1 MTDTSWAGGWTWAR
15 EEGVSTKIVVIASL
29 VIVSFLVTYLDLGH
43 SGFLYI
49 YLYYIPIILV
59 ALWFPRRLF
68 TFTVMLATAFLAI
81 LTTFTLWGYLID
93 PFLSALYVGTF
104 FWVLG
109 AMTAINRQAVPSYM
123 QTVSGSRPF
132 QGAHMTYD
140 PASGKIIT
148 CSRRFAQMLGY
159 VASDL
164 EGLPEQGL
172 WVDPAE
178 RDLFHRLAEDT
189 PDGVTDEVTLRSRG
203 GSEKKITLT
212 SQGNVRTGLVTL
224 TVESCT
230 LPSRRAEVHDDGGR
244 QPVDTGAPFNLV
256 AMQDLKGSLLHFQWD
271 RAVEFGFDPASMIGK
286 GMDTMLPPGASE
298 YHEKSVQQVLE
309 TGGTVRYDL
318 MFSAGEAETLLS
330 LSLSPVYDARGSVI
344 GIITT
349 GRDLNVGSRKTETF
363 SHEEMQE
370 RWKGYITTFAHELR
384 TPLQPILGY
393 LCILRDD
400 AVGQGI
406 SEEGVQYLE
415 HCITYLQTEQQII
428 DRMLEFSLASTEC
441 ASMHREEFSLNE
453 LISTVLTEGGYTR
466 MAEITVFV
474 PRDTMISADPERMH
488 YVVNSLISN
497 AVRYNREPRHVK
509 IAYRQTDGTHYLMVS
524 DNGNGIDA
532 DQLRSIFDA
541 YHLADGNRTNRE
553 CGRMGLALPV
563 AREYVAHHGG
573 TITVTSCVGEGS
585 TFTVHLPKEEMNDT

>member
-1 MTDTSWAGGWTWAR
+1 MTDTSWTGGWKRAQVD
-15 EEGVSTKIVVIASL
+15 GISTKIVVIASL

-81 LTTFTLWGYLID
+81 LTTFTLWGYFID

-109 AMTAINRQAVPSYM
+109 AMTAINRQTIPSYM

-140 PASGKIIT
+140 PATGKIVT

-159 VASDL
+159 FASDL

-178 RDLFHRLAEDT
+178 RDLFHRLAEET
-189 PDGVTDEVTLRSRG
+189 PDGITDEVALRSRG
-203 GSEKKITLT
+203 GSEKKVTL
-212 SQGNVRTGLVTL
+212 SSRRNSRTGLVTL

-230 LPSRRAEVHDDGGR
+230 LPSRRADVHDNGR
-244 QPVDTGAPFNLV
+244 RQSVDMGAPVNMV
-256 AMQDLKGSLLHFQWD
+256 AMQDLKGSLLYFQWD
-271 RAVEFGFDPASMIGK
+271 RAAEFGFDPASMTGK
-286 GMDTMLPPGASE
+286 GMDTILPPGACE
-298 YHEKSVQQVLE
+298 YHEKSVLQVLE
-309 TGGTVRYDL
+309 TGETIGYDL
-318 MFSAGEAETLLS
+318 MFSAGGAETLLS
-330 LSLSPVYDARGSVI
+330 LSLSPVYDTHGSVNS
-344 GIITT
+344 IITT
-349 GRDLNVGSRKTETF
+349 GRDLNVGAERAETF

-400 AVGQGI
+400 AERQGI

-441 ASMHREEFSLNE
+441 ASMHREDFSLNE
-453 LISTVLTEGGYTR
+453 LIDTVLTEGGYSQ
-466 MAEITVFV
+466 MAEITVFI
-474 PRDTMISADPERMH
+474 PRDTVINADYERMR

-509 IAYRQTDGTHYLMVS
+509 IAYRQTDDTHYLMVS

-532 DQLRSIFDA
+532 GQLRSIFEA

-553 CGRMGLALPV
+553 CGRMGLALPM
-563 AREYVAHHGG
+563 AREYIAQHGG

-585 TFTVHLPKEEMNDT
+585 TFTVHLPKEGMNE